1 MRLLRNKSRKLDL
14 FLSKINLFAR
24 SKATFTSLGKQ
35 SYPYNALSM
44 GLLRFVFR
52 RLNTSL
58 AKVVLSIVLICSVLY
73 SQENNIELVESIPVE
88 TTLDNPDIRNTQEV
102 WLEMINSAQK
112 SLDIEQFYIS
122 NEKGEQLDT
131 VLNAIVAA
139 AKRGVTV
146 RIIVDGEMYR
156 TYPDEVTWLEQQSQN
171 ITKHV
176 IDFKSLAGGIQHAKF
191 FIVDDSEVFIGSQ
204 NFDWRALKHIHEL
217 GIRISGDRDL
227 IKIYSDIFNEDW
239 KYSEI
244 NDGKSWNLPIYTIN
258 KPYCRILKSIYGDSI
273 HVKPTIS
280 PKEFYHIN
288 GDKDLEEIIFMI
300 NYAANEITLQ
310 FLSYNPVTKDGY
322 WEEIDT
328 ALINASKRGVKV
340 KLLVSDWN
348 LSKTAVEHF
357 KELIK
362 YPNYEVRYTSIPDYS
377 GGFIPYARVEHC
389 KFITADNYTWIGTS
403 NMSYDYFYESRN
415 VGLVVESEKFTQRVR
430 DIFYKS
436 WNSGYARS
444 IESNGEYM
452 PRKRNHD

>member
-1 MRLLRNKSRKLDL
+1 MYKFLIVIL
-14 FLSKINLFAR
+14 FLNSV
-24 SKATFTSLGKQ
+24 
-35 SYPYNALSM
+35 
-44 GLLRFVFR
+44 VF
-52 RLNTSL
+52 
-58 AKVVLSIVLICSVLY
+58 
-73 SQENNIELVESIPVE
+73 SQQNIELVESIPVE
-88 TTLDNPDIRNTQEV
+88 TSLDNPDIRNTQEV

-112 SLDIEQFYIS
+112 TLDIEQFYIS
-122 NEKGEQLDT
+122 TEKGEPLDT

-139 AKRGVTV
+139 ANRGVIV

-156 TYPDEVTWLEQQSQN
+156 TYPDEVTWMEQQSSN

-176 IDFKSLAGGIQHAKF
+176 IDFKALAGGIQHAKF
-191 FIVDDSEVFIGSQ
+191 FIVDGKEVFFGSQ

-217 GIRISGDRDL
+217 GVRISGDNDL
-227 IKIYSDIFNEDW
+227 IRIYSDIFNEDW

-244 NDGKSWNLPIYTIN
+244 NDGKSWNLPIYTISG
-258 KPYCRILKSIYGDSI
+258 PDFMIHKSIYGDSI

-288 GDKDLEEIIFMI
+288 GEKDLDEIPFMI
-300 NYAANEITLQ
+300 NYASTEITLQ

-322 WEEIDT
+322 WDEVDA
-328 ALINASKRGVKV
+328 ALISASKRGVKV

-348 LSKTAVEHF
+348 LGKTAVEHF
-357 KELIK
+357 KELIQ
-362 YPNYEVRYTSIPDYS
+362 YPNFEVRYTSIPDYS

-389 KFITADNYTWIGTS
+389 KFITADSVAWIGTS

-415 VGLVVESEKFTQRVR
+415 VGLVIESGKFTERVR

-436 WNSGYARS
+436 WNSEYAHP
-444 IESNGEYM
+444 IESTGEYI